1 MIMKLDPR
9 KQIYNLLYFEWPA
22 MIALVYISLAVLILI
37 FWRPVKPKLE
47 PTGKKALPVLLFL
60 IAIPLFAYA
69 TLLLPY
75 TLFKIGKPIIDSLDP
90 LIHKQIYIR
99 QSFWLAVFLSASLAD
114 CALGQIKRPWVKAVY
129 LAVPFPLLWWNF
141 AHGLFPSRYW
151 TFWKAPLVLV
161 SFASAFL
168 AFFTEPEEIRQF
180 APMERAPLA
189 RVEHEPLGKC
199 TGYQIQLAPDGNT
212 LYVNCNNVLTRFE
225 ISDTGWKEN
234 GLYDP
239 DGQWDEAAFSYAQ
252 KQAYIF
258 IGELR
263 RLDVVDLN
271 SMTRIESVKLDS
283 SLFPQRHPGIHQAF
297 SERKNLLIVAEN
309 FGVIQVLNGNGFT
322 QKTGVDMTRAY
333 SQIWRILLDD
343 TKGELYVLQ
352 DHALWVMRIDDL
364 KILRHLEFEDSA
376 IDMYMDEPSESLFI
390 SFPKIME
397 VRRYDAKTLDRVD
410 RIPAPAS
417 VRAIAVDS
425 DKNLLITGSYNGVI
439 SVRDLKTHEQGNRI
453 QVTPYL
459 RRICLWPENEE
470 LLVSFANYK
479 VLHLRY
485 LSSATN
491 FSLSDW
497 MLAQL
502 EKAFRL
508 TTINTGD
515 EKAYQ

>member
-22 MIALVYISLAVLILI
+22 MIALVYISLVVLILI
-37 FWRPVKPKLE
+37 FWHPVRPKPE
-47 PTGKKALPVLLFL
+47 STGKKALPVLLFL

-69 TLLLPY
+69 ALLLPY
-75 TLFKIGKPIIDSLDP
+75 TLFKIGKPFIDSLDP

-99 QSFWLAVFLSASLAD
+99 QSFWLVVFLSAGLAD
-114 CALGQIKRPWVKAVY
+114 CVLGQIKRPWLKVAY

-180 APMERAPLA
+180 APIERAPLS

-199 TGYQIQLAPDGNT
+199 TGYQIQLAPNGNT

-225 ISDTGWKEN
+225 KSDTGWKEN

-239 DGQWDEAAFSYAQ
+239 KGQWDEAAFSYAQ
-252 KQAYIF
+252 KQAYIY
-258 IGELR
+258 IGEQG
-263 RLDVVDLN
+263 RLEVVDLN
-271 SMTRIESVKLDS
+271 SMTRINSVKLDHS
-283 SLFPQRHPGIHQAF
+283 QFPQRHPGIHQAF
-297 SERKNLLIVAEN
+297 SERKNLLVIAEN
-309 FGVIQVLNGNGFT
+309 FGVIQVLDGNGFT
-322 QKTGVDMTRAY
+322 QKAGVDMARAY

-343 TKGELYVLQ
+343 TNGELYVLQ
-352 DHALWVMRIDDL
+352 DHALWILKIEDL
-364 KILRHLEFEDSA
+364 KILRHLEFEDLA
-376 IDMYMDEPSESLFI
+376 IDMYLDEASSNLFI

-439 SVRDLKTHEQGNRI
+439 SIRDLTTHKQGNRI

-459 RRICLWPENEE
+459 RRILLLPHEEE
-470 LLVSFANYK
+470 LIVSFATYK
-479 VLHLRY
+479 MIRMHY
-485 LSSATN
+485 LLPASSFN
-491 FSLSDW
+491 FSDW